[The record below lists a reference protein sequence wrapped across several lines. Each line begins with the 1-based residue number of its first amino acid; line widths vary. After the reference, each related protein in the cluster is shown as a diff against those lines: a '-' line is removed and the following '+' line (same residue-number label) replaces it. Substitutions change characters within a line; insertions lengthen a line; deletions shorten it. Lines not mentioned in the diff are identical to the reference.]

1 MAEQTDTPITK
12 MVPEQTDNGVHE
24 GEEVVTPD
32 ELEEL
37 KLAVM
42 FDED

>member
-1 MAEQTDTPITK
+1 MESTTNITINN
-12 MVPEQTDNGVHE
+12 VPEQTDNGVHE
-24 GEEVVTPD
+24 GEEVLTPD

-37 KLAVM
+37 KRAVM